1 MSSENWAWGKGL
13 IKKMTLIGLSLYG
26 LIMLSLIL
34 IYKDLPITITCMTIM
49 MVVVVQYTVPVWR
62 EKKEKEED
70 SVNDSEAGIQ

>member
-34 IYKDLPITITCMTIM
+34 IYKESTDHHHL
-49 MVVVVQYTVPVWR
+49 YDNYDGHGRTVYG
-62 EKKEKEED
+62 
-70 SVNDSEAGIQ
+70 SCLA